1 MSDFTVRS
9 RRRVEDKA
17 PVSTFDDHD
26 TKKESASVSSS
37 IFGSYHSLS
46 DTVFGAS
53 PAQLW
58 NSAQEAFSSIPSP
71 LYPLENSGPK
81 EFTEKDFPVLSIFGD
96 PIDFFTFTMPS
107 RDRTTEFRTTC
118 KSLQMKVHSNGF
130 VPQTKKEILGE
141 SVQFN
146 QLAKRIGR
154 DLSQTC
160 AKMER
165 LAELAKKKSLFDERS
180 DMDHLSRIVKEDITG
195 LNKQIAALQEFSRR
209 RSGGTKNQGT
219 GHTQLVVVGLQSK
232 LATVSK
238 DFQSVLEISTENLK
252 HQKSRREKFSH
263 ADHVPLSLPSSSSG
277 SNVRSRL
284 LEDDNQHGVPRVNS
298 VTLDMG
304 AMEQMRVQQQ
314 MTLQDQS
321 DTYVQ
326 ARSDAMET
334 IEGSISELGQI
345 FAQLASLVS
354 EQGEMITRID
364 SNVEDTAI
372 NIDAA
377 HTELEKFKVKDILS
391 YWNGIASSLMRISPG
406 LLAVASFV
414 ATAATVT
421 NAFVVNK
428 QFYPSIVYITKSN
441 ASMMVIYV
449 QALIL
454 VYVLF
459 QIVRKIFFG
468 ELRASEAEHLS
479 ERAWHAVLETC
490 LAFTVFRDDFSPLF
504 VMQFVGLLFVK
515 SFHWLADDRVD
526 MMERSPV
533 ITLKFHLRMMCIVAF
548 LGATDSYL
556 VSHAYFTTLLK
567 GASAQIVFGF
577 EYAILMAL
585 VIHVTIKYILHMHDL
600 RTAQAWENKA
610 VYLLYAEL
618 LINLIRCVLYGL
630 FAAVMLRVHSFPLF
644 SVRPFYLSLR
654 ALHKAIN
661 DVILSRRAIN
671 AMNNLFPIVT
681 TEDLSAMDAT
691 CIICRDEMTPESA
704 PKRLPCGHVFHTH
717 CLRSWFQRQQT
728 CPTCRTDILA
738 AAGQRPTV
746 NGAVPAAQPNN
757 AAAVANGMGNPRLPP
772 NLFPFMAHQFA
783 VPQPRPP
790 AQDNAA
796 PAGAFGQE
804 GNAQPAA
811 FPFSQHLPPFPFIP
825 PLPPFPMEMPRP
837 PRVLNQLS
845 EEELRALEGQSRAA
859 LEGRIKML
867 GDIST
872 LLDAAVAQMQQYTAI
887 FGAAPLP
894 VPMPTSMPNSA
905 WQTLF
910 GLNTIQHN
918 SDSELD
924 VTQST
929 SAQDVTGA
937 QPEVTQSEQSVEL
950 NGTNKKAS
958 PVDGPSTSKSL
969 FGQSVGASPPSTLL
983 SSVTVPEEGVLPD
996 TPSSSK
1002 EAAKRSPSSAD
1013 EEVRQRRLK
1022 RFGASSED
1030 R

>member
-1 MSDFTVRS
+1 M
-9 RRRVEDKA
+9 
-17 PVSTFDDHD
+17 H
-26 TKKESASVSSS
+26 
-37 IFGSYHSLS
+37 
-46 DTVFGAS
+46 
-53 PAQLW
+53 
-58 NSAQEAFSSIPSP
+58 
-71 LYPLENSGPK
+71 
-81 EFTEKDFPVLSIFGD
+81 
-96 PIDFFTFTMPS
+96 
-107 RDRTTEFRTTC
+107 
-118 KSLQMKVHSNGF
+118 
-130 VPQTKKEILGE
+130 
-141 SVQFN
+141 
-146 QLAKRIGR
+146 
-154 DLSQTC
+154 
-160 AKMER
+160 
-165 LAELAKKKSLFDERS
+165 
-180 DMDHLSRIVKEDITG
+180 
-195 LNKQIAALQEFSRR
+195 
-209 RSGGTKNQGT
+209 
-219 GHTQLVVVGLQSK
+219 
-232 LATVSK
+232 
-238 DFQSVLEISTENLK
+238 
-252 HQKSRREKFSH
+252 
-263 ADHVPLSLPSSSSG
+263 
-277 SNVRSRL
+277 
-284 LEDDNQHGVPRVNS
+284 
-298 VTLDMG
+298 
-304 AMEQMRVQQQ
+304 
-314 MTLQDQS
+314 
-321 DTYVQ
+321 
-326 ARSDAMET
+326 
-334 IEGSISELGQI
+334 
-345 FAQLASLVS
+345 
-354 EQGEMITRID
+354 
-364 SNVEDTAI
+364 
-372 NIDAA
+372 
-377 HTELEKFKVKDILS
+377 
-391 YWNGIASSLMRISPG
+391 ISPG

-421 NAFVVNK
+421 NAFLVNK

-454 VYVLF
+454 VYILF

-504 VMQFVGLLFVK
+504 VMQFVALLFVK

-671 AMNNLFPIVT
+671 AMNNLFPVVSA
-681 TEDLSAMDAT
+681 EDLSAMDAT
-691 CIICRDEMTPESA
+691 CIICRDEMTPEST

-738 AAGQRPTV
+738 SFFFLMWTELITAAAGQRAAA

-757 AAAVANGMGNPRLPP
+757 AAAAPNAMPNARLPP

-790 AQDNAA
+790 PQDN
-796 PAGAFGQE
+796 PHF
-804 GNAQPAA
+804 
-811 FPFSQHLPPFPFIP
+811 PPFPFMP

-837 PRVLNQLS
+837 PQSLEQLT
-845 EEELRALEGQSRAA
+845 EEQLRALEGQSRAA
-859 LEGRIKML
+859 LERRIKML
-867 GDIST
+867 ADIST

-887 FGAAPLP
+887 FGSAPLP
-894 VPMPTSMPNSA
+894 VPMPNPTPDNA

-910 GLNTIQHN
+910 GQNVNQQR
-918 SDSELD
+918 SGDSELD
-924 VTQST
+924 VTQS
-929 SAQDVTGA
+929 SSSQDVSGS
-937 QPEVTQSEQSVEL
+937 QPEPAQRDTQVKQ
-950 NGTNKKAS
+950 NGTGGEPLS
-958 PVDGPSTSKSL
+958 SDSPSTSKSL
-969 FGQSVGASPPSTLL
+969 FG
-983 SSVTVPEEGVLPD
+983 
-996 TPSSSK
+996 
-1002 EAAKRSPSSAD
+1002 PSSAVSRSSPLLTTATD
-1013 EEVRQRRLK
+1013 TTMSGEATISPDPPSPSREAVTRSPAEEEVRLRRL
-1022 RFGASSED
+1022 R